1 MTLEQ
6 LQVYEKQKEKVSEM
20 KEERII
26 QVAKS
31 HEEEEG
37 FEQVSIKRREEDAF

>member
-20 KEERII
+20 KEERTPLPTRL
-26 QVAKS
+26 
-31 HEEEEG
+31 HEE
-37 FEQVSIKRREEDAF
+37 